1 MGKVL
6 DLCGC
11 KDDPDADEIKEGDA
25 NPDADDEDKELFV
38 LLEFI
43 ILLLGR
49 VWRRMF
55 WYGRFF

>member
-11 KDDPDADEIKEGDA
+11 KEDPDADEIKEGDA
-25 NPDADDEDKELFV
+25 NPDADDEDKELFI

-43 ILLLGR
+43 TLLLGR

>member
-1 MGKVL
+1 ML

-11 KDDPDADEIKEGDA
+11 KEDPDADEIKEGDA
-25 NPDADDEDKELFV
+25 NPDADEDREL

-43 ILLLGR
+43 TLLLGR

-55 WYGRFF
+55 WYGRVF

>member
-1 MGKVL
+1 ML

-11 KDDPDADEIKEGDA
+11 KEDPDADEIKEGDD
-25 NPDADDEDKELFV
+25 NPDADDEDKELFI

-43 ILLLGR
+43 TLLLGR

-55 WYGRFF
+55 WYARFF